1 MLDVKF
7 PSRVNGQVNYPLL
20 ANNFDPPWQGMGTVA
35 FTFTDCGSLLYLDRK
50 YSFGYN
56 IRMNAIRDLRRKAGL
71 TQAKLARIA
80 GTSQPTIAAYE
91 TGRKSPTLQ
100 TLSRIARTV
109 GLEAMVSFVTVM
121 TREDRRSLVLH
132 RAIADRLIKEP
143 TEVLKHAQRNLSLM
157 WDRNPHAHK
166 LFAEWRSILSRPI
179 DKIVTAVLDSDL
191 HGRDLRKVTP
201 FAGVLSTN
209 ERTRVYRNF
218 ARRDVGA

>member
-1 MLDVKF
+1 
-7 PSRVNGQVNYPLL
+7 
-20 ANNFDPPWQGMGTVA
+20 
-35 FTFTDCGSLLYLDRK
+35 
-50 YSFGYN
+50 
-56 IRMNAIRDLRRKAGL
+56 MNAIRDLRRKAGL

-109 GLEAMVSFVTVM
+109 DLEAMVSFVTVM

-132 RAIADRLIKEP
+132 GAIADRLIKEP

-166 LFAEWRSILSRPI
+166 LFAEWRSILSSPI

-218 ARRDVGA
+218 ARRDVAA